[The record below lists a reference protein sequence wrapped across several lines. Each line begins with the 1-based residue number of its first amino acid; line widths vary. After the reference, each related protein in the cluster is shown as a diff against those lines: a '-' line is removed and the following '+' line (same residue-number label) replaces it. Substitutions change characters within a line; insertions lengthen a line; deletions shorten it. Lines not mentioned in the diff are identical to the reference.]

1 MIDLAGRRVT
11 VLGLGRHGGG
21 LGAARYLARHGARLT
36 ISDTATVEA
45 LSAPLA
51 ALAALNDVPIER
63 LSLGSHDPR
72 DIHDAELIVVN
83 PAIRPDSP
91 LLKLAN
97 ESDVACTSEIEL
109 FLRACPA
116 QMIGVTGTNGK
127 STTVTLIAEMLR
139 AAGRRCWL
147 GGNLG
152 GSLLD
157 VVEEMSATD
166 WVVIELSSFQL
177 ARLPEGCPVPAI
189 VVVTNCTPNH
199 LDWHGDWPSYV
210 VAKQRLLSLQQSDD
224 VAIVGVTPHVVDD
237 WQRSARGAFFV
248 ADELPPAPV
257 SLGWPPHLQRN
268 ARLAMAAA
276 RAAGASDTAIA
287 AGLHSFDPLE
297 HRQQVIDAVAGR
309 TFIDDSKATTP
320 EATIAALA
328 AQAGPV
334 WLLLGGSDKQ
344 CDFAPLV
351 EQAIHRARG
360 LACYGAVGARLSE
373 QLMEQLAKQCAAGV
387 PALPI
392 AAYATLDDAL
402 AWCWQ
407 RSSPGDTILL
417 SPGCASHDQFADYV
431 ARAGHFRRLVNDLHA
446 EVSNA
451 RQKSLAQK
459 R

>member
-21 LGAARYLARHGARLT
+21 LGAARYLAQHEARVT
-36 ISDTATVEA
+36 ISDTATAEA

-51 ALAALNDVPIER
+51 ALAALNDASIER
-63 LSLGSHDPR
+63 LSLGGHDPR

-83 PAIRPDSP
+83 PAVRPDSP

-97 ESDVACTSEIEL
+97 VSGVACTSEIEL

-116 QMIGVTGTNGK
+116 QLIGATGTNGK

-147 GGNLG
+147 GGNVG

-199 LDWHGDWPSYV
+199 LDWHGDWKAYV
-210 VAKQRLLSLQQSDD
+210 AAKQRLLSLQQGDD
-224 VAIVGVTPHVVDD
+224 VAIVGVTPDVVDD
-237 WQRSARGAFFV
+237 WRRSARGKVFV
-248 ADELPPAPV
+248 ADELPTAPV
-257 SLGWPPHLQRN
+257 PSDWPPHLRTN
-268 ARLAMAAA
+268 ARLAAAAA
-276 RAAGASDTAIA
+276 RAAGANEAAIA
-287 AGLHSFDPLE
+287 AGLHSFRPLE
-297 HRQQVIDAVAGR
+297 HRQQEIGAVAGR

-334 WLLLGGSDKQ
+334 WLLMGGSDKQ

-351 EQAIHRARG
+351 QQAIRHARG
-360 LACYGAVGARLSE
+360 VACYGAVGDRLAE
-373 QLMEQLAKQCAAGV
+373 QLAEQLAKQCPAGIA
-387 PALPI
+387 ALPI
-392 AAYATLDDAL
+392 AALATLDDAL
-402 AWCWQ
+402 DWCW
-407 RSSPGDTILL
+407 RHSSPGDTILL
-417 SPGCASHDQFADYV
+417 SPGCASHDQYADYV
-431 ARAGHFRRLVNDLHA
+431 ARAGHFRRLVNDLRA
-446 EVSNA
+446 EGSNA
-451 RQKSLAQK
+451 RQNGLAQ
-459 R
+459 RR

>member
-1 MIDLAGRRVT
+1 MIDFAGRRVT

-21 LGAARYLARHGARLT
+21 LGAARYLARRGARVT
-36 ISDTATVEA
+36 ISDTATAEA

-51 ALAALNDVPIER
+51 ALAALIDAPIER
-63 LSLGSHDPR
+63 LSLGGHDPR

-83 PAIRPDSP
+83 PAVRPDSP

-97 ESDVACTSEIEL
+97 ASGVGCTSEIEL

-157 VVEEMSATD
+157 VVDEMSATD
-166 WVVIELSSFQL
+166 WVMIELSSFQL

-189 VVVTNCTPNH
+189 AVVTNCTPNH
-199 LDWHGDWPSYV
+199 LDWHGDWNAYAA
-210 VAKQRLLSLQQSDD
+210 AKQRLLSLQQSDG
-224 VAIVGVTPHVVDD
+224 VAIVGVTPDVVDD
-237 WQRSARGAFFV
+237 WRPSARGAFFV

-257 SLGWPPHLQRN
+257 PHAWSSHLQRN
-268 ARLAMAAA
+268 ACLAAA
-276 RAAGASDTAIA
+276 AAEAAGANEAAIA
-287 AGLHSFDPLE
+287 QGLRRFHPLE
-297 HRQQVIDAVAGR
+297 HRQQVIGTVAGR

-328 AQAGPV
+328 AQPGPV

-344 CDFAPLV
+344 CEFAPLV
-351 EQAIHRARG
+351 SVAIHGARG
-360 LACYGAVGARLSE
+360 VACYGAVGARLYA
-373 QLMEQLAKQCAAGV
+373 QLARQLAKQCAAGSS
-387 PALPI
+387 ALPI
-392 AAYATLDDAL
+392 AALATLADAL
-402 AWCWQ
+402 DWCW
-407 RSSPGDTILL
+407 RHSSPGDTILL
-417 SPGCASHDQFADYV
+417 SPGCASHDQYADYV
-431 ARAGHFRRLVNDLHA
+431 ARAGHFRRLVNDLRA
-446 EVSNA
+446 EGSNA
-451 RQKSLAQK
+451 RQNGLAQ
-459 R
+459 RR